1 MVGFNNELE
10 AIGMR
15 YFIMESFNLF
25 SYSLS
30 TKLSLHEYCISLCRH
45 IFWV

>member
-1 MVGFNNELE
+1 MVGFNKELE

-30 TKLSLHEYCISLCRH
+30 TKLFGAQYTA
-45 IFWV
+45 